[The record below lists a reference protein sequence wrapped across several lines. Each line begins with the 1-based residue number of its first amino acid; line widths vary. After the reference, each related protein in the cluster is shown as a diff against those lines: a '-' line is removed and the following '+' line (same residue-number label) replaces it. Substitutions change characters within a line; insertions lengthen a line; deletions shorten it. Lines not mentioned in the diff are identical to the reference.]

1 MIQLKALI
9 IENAGIAPGYYR
21 MRLLAP
27 DIAAA
32 AQPGQFIQLRVA
44 EAACTDPLLPRP
56 ISLYRINRTAG
67 ELELIYKTVGRG
79 TRILADRQT
88 GGTITILGPIGK
100 GFTLPKNATKLALVG
115 GGVGM
120 PPLFCLAETLR
131 AWQPELAITLFYGA
145 RSRADLLELDRW
157 QGLGVTV
164 WAATEDGSWG
174 SPGLVTQILIDQ
186 MQQVKY
192 DYLAACG
199 PKPMLRAV
207 QQLAL
212 ERGLPGE
219 LSLEAH
225 MACGVGACLGCTCQ
239 TTNGYRRVCVDG
251 PVFNLSEVK
260 FDA

>member
-1 MIQLKALI
+1 MIQVKALL
-9 IENAGIAPGYYR
+9 IENTGIAPGYYR
-21 MRLLAP
+21 MRLSAP
-27 DIAAA
+27 EVAAV

-56 ISLYRINRTAG
+56 ISFFRINRTAG

-79 TRILADRQT
+79 TQILAAQPT
-88 GGTITILGPIGK
+88 GVLLEILGPLGN
-100 GFTLPKNATKLALVG
+100 GFTPPATSGKIALVG

-131 AWQPELAITLFYGA
+131 VCQPELSITLFYGA

-157 QGLGVTV
+157 RELGVTV
-164 WAATEDGSWG
+164 FAVTEDGSLG
-174 SPGLVTQILIDQ
+174 SRGLVTPILFEQ
-186 MQQVKY
+186 MQQVNY

-199 PKPMLRAV
+199 PKPMLKAV

-212 ERGLPGE
+212 DHQLTGE

-239 TTNGYRRVCVDG
+239 TTRGYRRVCVDG
-251 PVFNLSEVK
+251 PVFSLNEVK